1 MESTMTATPATADSP
16 YDPLDPT
23 DHDPIGQLAEARK
36 RCPVSQPRP
45 GVFVVARHTDVK
57 DALQDPGTFSSE
69 DNFVLEG
76 GTPTAALPATVITM
90 LDPPAHTA
98 LRARLRQWFAPP
110 RLRREEPRIRGIVS
124 DVLADLRPGQPLE
137 VWSTLGRPIPARTV
151 YAFLGLPEQD
161 WDRIQAWADVVNDHL
176 PQVSN
181 DMPEMAS
188 LAGYLAE
195 QVATR
200 AAAPATGTG
209 VLDGMVHPR
218 PDEEPLTPV
227 EIVMHCI
234 QLILAGTDTTGSLFT
249 NLLYEL
255 LVDRRRWERIVDDRT
270 LIPRAV
276 EESLRHDAPLQ
287 YVLRTATADSEIS
300 GCPVPAGS
308 RAVLSLQSAN
318 LDEDAWG
325 ADAAEFSLDRTP
337 GPATL
342 TSFGYGIHT
351 CLGATLARLE
361 ARLLVEGLVER
372 FPDMRLAPGCSW
384 QGAPRFMVRR
394 PARLDVIL

>member
-1 MESTMTATPATADSP
+1 MESTMTATRATADSP

-23 DHDPIGQLAEARK
+23 DRDPIGQLAEARE

-57 DALQDPGTFSSE
+57 DALQDPGTYSSE

-76 GTPTAALPATVITM
+76 GTRTAALPATPITM

-124 DVLADLRPGQPLE
+124 DVLADLRPGQPVE
-137 VWSTLGRPIPARTV
+137 VWSTLGRAVPARTV
-151 YAFLGLPEQD
+151 YAFLGLPERD
-161 WDRIQAWADVVNDHL
+161 WDRIQEWADVVNDHL
-176 PQVSN
+176 PQVSF
-181 DMPEMAS
+181 DMPEVVA
-188 LAGYLAE
+188 LVGYLAE

-200 AAAPATGTG
+200 AAAPGTGTG
-209 VLDGMVHPR
+209 VLDGLVHPQ
-218 PDEEPLTPV
+218 PGEEPLTPV
-227 EIVMHCI
+227 EVVMHCF
-234 QLILAGTDTTGSLFT
+234 QMILAGTDTTGSLIT

-287 YVLRTATADSEIS
+287 YVLRTARADREIS
-300 GCPVPAGS
+300 GCPVRSGS

-325 ADAAEFSLDRTP
+325 ADAAEFSLDRNP
-337 GPATL
+337 GQAAL
-342 TSFGYGIHT
+342 TTFGYGIHT
-351 CLGATLARLE
+351 CLGAPLARLQT
-361 ARLLVEGLVER
+361 RLLVEALAER
-372 FPDMRLAPGCSW
+372 FPGMRLAPGYSW
-384 QGAPRFMVRR
+384 HAAPRLMDRR